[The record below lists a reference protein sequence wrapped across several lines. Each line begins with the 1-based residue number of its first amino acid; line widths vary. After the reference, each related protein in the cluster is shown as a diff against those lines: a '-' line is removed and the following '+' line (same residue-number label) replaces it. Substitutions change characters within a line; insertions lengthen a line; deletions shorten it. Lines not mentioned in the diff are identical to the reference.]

1 MSDLSGGFDGA
12 PAKKPVITC
21 GSLCPERPYE
31 VSVHVTENDAVTAR
45 FATEY
50 EALTWALHKAR
61 VHKGLAYEVRVV
73 GADE

>member
-1 MSDLSGGFDGA
+1 MSDFSGGFEGA
-12 PAKKPVITC
+12 PVKRPVTTC
-21 GSLCPERPYE
+21 GSLSDGRLYE
-31 VSVHVTENDAVTAR
+31 VSVHVTDDYVVTAR

-61 VHKGLAYEVRVV
+61 IHRSHSYEVRVV